1 MLPHDPLASSLP
13 PRLRVISRFLFVV
26 ARSRLTNESRLDPSV
41 YVSISPRATL
51 APTAER
57 VRISR
62 YKLLSA
68 AINPPYTTTK
78 YTLNAPSS
86 FRDRFFFFLSLVW
99 SLIYAQQTT
108 GSSTCCLSS
117 AVIWLISFLSLR
129 LYESRSVRTL

>member
-51 APTAER
+51 AER

-68 AINPPYTTTK
+68 TINPSYTTTS
-78 YTLNAPSS
+78 TPSTRRLHFATAPSS
-86 FRDRFFFFLSLVW
+86 V
-99 SLIYAQQTT
+99 
-108 GSSTCCLSS
+108 SSSS
-117 AVIWLISFLSLR
+117 V
-129 LYESRSVRTL
+129 